1 MGGSPPLLPTPDSQG
16 SSHLAA
22 PGAPTQLSNCLHS
35 TCSEGTGPQA
45 PSRLEMAGGEQ
56 EEVGWGPPG
65 ASRELL
71 RDMGNEAQEGPS
83 DSTEKGQ
90 AQEG

>member
-1 MGGSPPLLPTPDSQG
+1 
-16 SSHLAA
+16 
-22 PGAPTQLSNCLHS
+22 
-35 TCSEGTGPQA
+35 
-45 PSRLEMAGGEQ
+45 MAGGEQ

-83 DSTEKGQ
+83 DSTEKGR